1 MQADK
6 KHQVFKWRLAN
17 TNLYDQI
24 RTGLGPMLSLLKIVA
39 CNPFTFLSFSVHLG
53 LPLADLQLDWRE
65 LHTIL
70 QEQLT
75 DLVTLEFETVT
86 ETSGA
91 QMIVKLNKW
100 VNMSTACEGWRR
112 NQHECLCM

>member
-1 MQADK
+1 
-6 KHQVFKWRLAN
+6 
-17 TNLYDQI
+17 
-24 RTGLGPMLSLLKIVA
+24 MLSLLKIVA

-86 ETSGA
+86 ETSG
-91 QMIVKLNKW
+91 
-100 VNMSTACEGWRR
+100 ST
-112 NQHECLCM
+112 